1 MRPLPERIHQQPVS
15 EHCSRLIAAT
25 NPKFFRPA
33 NSVLH
38 TCPVTHPPTSQQR
51 AIHPNTRTPPMRIGE
66 LAALTGC
73 TPKALRLYE
82 AHGLLGTVARQ
93 GSYRIYGPE
102 DVQRVQWIRQALAL
116 GFRLAALQ
124 PLRTMDTPAGAAA
137 VLALLQ
143 TRRRAIADE
152 LQRLQAA
159 DTALAAL
166 ALELSNCDAAT
177 ECPAPDQLGIRR
189 SA

>member
-1 MRPLPERIHQQPVS
+1 
-15 EHCSRLIAAT
+15 
-25 NPKFFRPA
+25 
-33 NSVLH
+33 
-38 TCPVTHPPTSQQR
+38 
-51 AIHPNTRTPPMRIGE
+51 MRIGE

-82 AHGLLGTVARQ
+82 AHGLLGTVARK
-93 GSYRIYGPE
+93 GSYRSYGSE

-124 PLRTMDTPAGAAA
+124 PLHAIDTAAGAAA
-137 VLALLQ
+137 VLELIQ
-143 TRRRAIADE
+143 SRRRAIADE
-152 LQRLQAA
+152 LAQLQAA

-166 ALELSNCDAAT
+166 SVELASCEDSIGCVT
-177 ECPAPDQLGIRR
+177 PDRLPIRS

>member
-1 MRPLPERIHQQPVS
+1 
-15 EHCSRLIAAT
+15 
-25 NPKFFRPA
+25 
-33 NSVLH
+33 
-38 TCPVTHPPTSQQR
+38 
-51 AIHPNTRTPPMRIGE
+51 MRIGE

-82 AHGLLGTVARQ
+82 THGLLGTVARR
-93 GSYRIYGPE
+93 GSYRNYGPE

-124 PLRTMDTPAGAAA
+124 PLRTIDTPAGAAA

-143 TRRRAIADE
+143 ARRRVIADE
-152 LQRLQAA
+152 LVRLQAA
-159 DTALAAL
+159 DAALAAL
-166 ALELSNCDAAT
+166 AMELATCDGENA
-177 ECPAPDQLGIRR
+177 CRAPEQPITSR

>member
-1 MRPLPERIHQQPVS
+1 
-15 EHCSRLIAAT
+15 
-25 NPKFFRPA
+25 
-33 NSVLH
+33 
-38 TCPVTHPPTSQQR
+38 
-51 AIHPNTRTPPMRIGE
+51 MRIGE

-177 ECPAPDQLGIRR
+177 EWPAPDQLGIRR

>member
-1 MRPLPERIHQQPVS
+1 
-15 EHCSRLIAAT
+15 
-25 NPKFFRPA
+25 
-33 NSVLH
+33 
-38 TCPVTHPPTSQQR
+38 
-51 AIHPNTRTPPMRIGE
+51 MRIGE

-159 DTALAAL
+159 DSALAAL
-166 ALELSNCDAAT
+166 ALELSNCDAASA
-177 ECPAPDQLGIRR
+177 CPAPDQLGICQ

>member
-1 MRPLPERIHQQPVS
+1 
-15 EHCSRLIAAT
+15 
-25 NPKFFRPA
+25 
-33 NSVLH
+33 
-38 TCPVTHPPTSQQR
+38 
-51 AIHPNTRTPPMRIGE
+51 MRIGE

-82 AHGLLGTVARQ
+82 AHGLLGTVVRQ
-93 GSYRIYGPE
+93 GSYRHYGPE

-124 PLRTMDTPAGAAA
+124 PLRAMDTPAGAAA

-143 TRRRAIADE
+143 TRRAAIADE
-152 LQRLQAA
+152 LLRLQAA
-159 DTALAAL
+159 DSALAAL
-166 ALELSNCDAAT
+166 ALELSTCEATT
-177 ECPAPDQLGIRR
+177 ECPAPDQLGTQH

>member
-1 MRPLPERIHQQPVS
+1 
-15 EHCSRLIAAT
+15 
-25 NPKFFRPA
+25 
-33 NSVLH
+33 
-38 TCPVTHPPTSQQR
+38 
-51 AIHPNTRTPPMRIGE
+51 MRIGE

-93 GSYRIYGPE
+93 GSYRHYGPE

-124 PLRTMDTPAGAAA
+124 PLRTMDTPTGAAA

-143 TRRRAIADE
+143 NRRRTIADE

-159 DTALAAL
+159 DSALAAL
-166 ALELSNCDAAT
+166 ALELSTCDAASA
-177 ECPAPDQLGIRR
+177 CPAPDQLSIQH

>member
-1 MRPLPERIHQQPVS
+1 
-15 EHCSRLIAAT
+15 
-25 NPKFFRPA
+25 
-33 NSVLH
+33 
-38 TCPVTHPPTSQQR
+38 
-51 AIHPNTRTPPMRIGE
+51 MRIGE

-82 AHGLLGTVARQ
+82 AHGLLGTVARR
-93 GSYRIYGPE
+93 GSYRNYGPE

-124 PLRTMDTPAGAAA
+124 PLRSIDTPAGAAA
-137 VLALLQ
+137 VQALLQ

-152 LQRLQAA
+152 LARLQAA

-166 ALELSNCDAAT
+166 SMELSTCDGAKT
-177 ECPAPDQLGIRR
+177 CHSPEPLSI
-189 SA
+189 

>member
-1 MRPLPERIHQQPVS
+1 
-15 EHCSRLIAAT
+15 
-25 NPKFFRPA
+25 
-33 NSVLH
+33 
-38 TCPVTHPPTSQQR
+38 
-51 AIHPNTRTPPMRIGE
+51 MRIGE

-82 AHGLLGTVARQ
+82 AHGLLGTVARR
-93 GSYRIYGPE
+93 GSYRSYGPE

-124 PLRTMDTPAGAAA
+124 PLRSIDTPAGAAA
-137 VLALLQ
+137 VQALLQ

-152 LQRLQAA
+152 LARLQAA

-166 ALELSNCDAAT
+166 TMELNTCDGAKT
-177 ECPAPDQLGIRR
+177 CRSPEQL
-189 SA
+189 ST

>member
-1 MRPLPERIHQQPVS
+1 
-15 EHCSRLIAAT
+15 
-25 NPKFFRPA
+25 
-33 NSVLH
+33 
-38 TCPVTHPPTSQQR
+38 
-51 AIHPNTRTPPMRIGE
+51 MRIGE

-93 GSYRIYGPE
+93 GSYRHYGPE

-143 TRRRAIADE
+143 TGGAPS
-152 LQRLQAA
+152 LM
-159 DTALAAL
+159 
-166 ALELSNCDAAT
+166 NCSVCRPPT
-177 ECPAPDQLGIRR
+177 VRWPLWRWN
-189 SA
+189 

>member
-1 MRPLPERIHQQPVS
+1 
-15 EHCSRLIAAT
+15 
-25 NPKFFRPA
+25 
-33 NSVLH
+33 
-38 TCPVTHPPTSQQR
+38 
-51 AIHPNTRTPPMRIGE
+51 MRIGE

-82 AHGLLGTVARQ
+82 AHGLLGTVARR
-93 GSYRIYGPE
+93 GSYRSYGPE

-124 PLRTMDTPAGAAA
+124 PLRAIDTAAGAAA
-137 VLALLQ
+137 VLELIQ
-143 TRRRAIADE
+143 SRRRAIADE
-152 LQRLQAA
+152 LAQLQAA

-166 ALELSNCDAAT
+166 SVELASCEDSIGCVT
-177 ECPAPDQLGIRR
+177 PDKLSIRS